1 MPKHV
6 LVAEDDHDI
15 LDLVLVVLEDSGFRV
30 SSAVGA
36 ETLTRVRS
44 DPPDLILLDYQMP
57 GMDGITVA
65 QQLKADPKTA
75 DIPIV
80 AMTAAG
86 RAPFICH
93 EMDAAGCLGKP
104 FDIDNLIETCDRLVH
119 MTH

>member
-15 LDLVLVVLEDSGFRV
+15 MDLVLAILEDEGFQVSG
-30 SSAVGA
+30 AVGA
-36 ETLTRVRS
+36 ETLDRARRLH
-44 DPPDLILLDYQMP
+44 PDLILLDYQMP
-57 GMDGITVA
+57 GMDGITIA
-65 QQLKADPKTA
+65 QRLKASPETA
-75 DIPIV
+75 GIPII

-86 RAPFICH
+86 RAPTICH

-104 FDIDNLIETCDRLVH
+104 FDIDHLLDTCARLIH